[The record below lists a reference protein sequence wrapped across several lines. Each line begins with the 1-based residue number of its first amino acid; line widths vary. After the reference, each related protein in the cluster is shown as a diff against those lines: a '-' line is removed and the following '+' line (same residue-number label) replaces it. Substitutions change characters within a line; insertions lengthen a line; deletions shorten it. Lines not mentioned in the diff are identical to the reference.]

1 MLITIHP
8 DTPDSRKIR
17 QVVTCL
23 REGGIVIY
31 PTDTVYSMGCDMR
44 HPKAIER
51 LARLKHV
58 KLEKA
63 SFSLICEDLSHIAE
77 YTKQLNNPTFKL
89 MRQLLPGPY
98 TFILEAGKAIP
109 SVFSSKKKTV
119 GIRVPDN
126 HIARALVGE
135 LGNPLVATSVHDE
148 DEIIDYTTDPEQ
160 MYERWSKLVDIVIDG
175 GVGGL
180 EPSTVLDC
188 TTSEIQVLRAGK
200 GPIDF
205 L

>member
-1 MLITIHP
+1 MLLAIHP
-8 DTPDSRKIR
+8 DNPDIRKVR
-17 QVVTCL
+17 QVVECL
-23 REGGIVIY
+23 RGGGIVIY

-44 HPKAIER
+44 NPKAVER
-51 LARLKHV
+51 LARLKQV
-58 KLEKA
+58 KIEKA
-63 SFSLICEDLSHIAE
+63 AFSLICEDLSHIAE
-77 YTKQLNNPTFKL
+77 YTKQLNNSTFKL

-126 HIARALVGE
+126 HIAKSLVAE

-148 DEIIDYTTDPEQ
+148 NEIIDYTSDPEQ
-160 MYERWSKLVDIVIDG
+160 IYHRWSKLVDIVIDG
-175 GVGGL
+175 GAGGL

-188 TTSEIQVLRAGK
+188 TQAEVVVLREGK